1 MERRVLRYEF
11 RATKSLS
18 GKMTVAGY
26 AARYNTLSHPIPDG
40 VGGSFRE
47 RIAKGAFT
55 RVLRT
60 KNLDCVALM
69 NHDANKPLGRTTA
82 GTLELEGDND
92 GLAFSCDLPD
102 TSYGRDLY
110 ESVKRGDMNQCSFA
124 FNLNDEDQSFD
135 EEEDPETRGKKT
147 IVRTIKNFAS
157 LFDVSIVTNAQYP
170 GTTVDARNQAD
181 FAEVR
186 SFLQARR
193 NSKRRRLPPGKSM
206 EDMVGVPKNMTY
218 FQWIDEKRNQ
228 EIRTNDARARRRNL
242 LNSIF

>member
-11 RATKSLS
+11 RASKSLS
-18 GKMTVAGY
+18 GKMKVAGY

-40 VGGSFRE
+40 TGGSFRE
-47 RIAKGAFT
+47 RIARGAFN
-55 RVLRT
+55 RVLRS

-92 GLAFSCDLPD
+92 GLAFTCDLPD

-124 FNLNDEDQSFD
+124 FNLDAEDQSFD
-135 EEEDPETRGKKT
+135 DEDDPDKRGKKT
-147 IVRTIKNFAS
+147 IVRTIKNFRD

-170 GTTVDARNQAD
+170 GTSVDARSLELVG
-181 FAEVR
+181 AEVR
-186 SFLQARR
+186 SFLKARR
-193 NSKRRRLPPGKSM
+193 KPNWGGKRLPPGKSM
-206 EDMVGVPKNMTY
+206 QDMV
-218 FQWIDEKRNQ
+218 EEERNRQ
-228 EIRTNDARARRRNL
+228 NADAAAIARRKAFL
-242 LNSIF
+242 HSIL